1 MIFEF
6 CYCLV
11 MNCFKAYLVL
21 NFSLKFTKS
30 NLVYI
35 GENILKKTKSE
46 ILSYDYF
53 HGDTKKELNFLSYCF
68 KTCLNRQAITKL

>member
-35 GENILKKTKSE
+35 GENIFKKIKKNKIE

-53 HGDTKKELNFLSYCF
+53 HGDTKKELNFLSYCL
-68 KTCLNRQAITKL
+68 KHV